1 MISKLTNTAG
11 QKLNVSVNTIK
22 GVRGYQFIYAEKS
35 DFSGYKKVNSAKTSV
50 TLSNLKK
57 NKTYYVKV
65 RAVKKNSKGKTVYGA
80 YSDVKSVYVDW

>member
-35 DFSGYKKVNSAKTSV
+35 DFSGYKKVNSSKPSV
-50 TLSNLKK
+50 VLSNLKK

-65 RAVKKNSKGKTVYGA
+65 RGFRKDSAGNYVYGTYSTVKKITVR
-80 YSDVKSVYVDW
+80 K